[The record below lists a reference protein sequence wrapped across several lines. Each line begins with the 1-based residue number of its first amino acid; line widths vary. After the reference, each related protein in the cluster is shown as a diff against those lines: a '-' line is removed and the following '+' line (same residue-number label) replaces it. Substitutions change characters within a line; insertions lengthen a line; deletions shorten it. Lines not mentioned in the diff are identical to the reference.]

1 MEGFCYLLNPWVAA
15 SSSWTGRAK
24 WFSLLAR
31 RHKRRRPKTKWSSP
45 TCFELKILRKREI
58 TTGVAKFASCCLIR
72 RGSFMGTR
80 THRHGSNILARLSS
94 GGGVARLLSRGVPP
108 TKYVSA
114 AGLGTRPTQEKGAPR
129 SRGSFCCCTHI
140 QKYTIVRPPTR
151 ECCSSTGFFHRT
163 WDSTTRGAGCHCAG

>member
-15 SSSWTGRAK
+15 SSSGTGRAK

-80 THRHGSNILARLSS
+80 THRHDSQRSARLSS
-94 GGGVARLLSRGVPP
+94 GGVLARMLARGRRP
-108 TKYVSA
+108 TKEVSA
-114 AGLGTRPTQEKGAPR
+114 GGLGTRPSQKKGAC
-129 SRGSFCCCTHI
+129 SGSYCCCTHT
-140 QKYTIVRPPTR
+140 QRNTIVRPPR
-151 ECCSSTGFFHRT
+151 KECCFATGFFQGA
-163 WDSTTRGAGCHCAG
+163 WDRQIRDAG